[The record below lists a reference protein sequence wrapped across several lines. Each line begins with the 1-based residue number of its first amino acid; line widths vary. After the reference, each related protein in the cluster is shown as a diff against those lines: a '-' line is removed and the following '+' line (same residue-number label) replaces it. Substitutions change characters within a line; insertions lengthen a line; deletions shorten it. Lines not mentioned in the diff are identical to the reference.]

1 MALRD
6 LLLRIADIYVP
17 SGSASGDRA
26 DVALLRGIKERRD
39 LPLPERCVAE
49 GFGGMGNMAVVPW
62 IGVFDSGINTNPQQ
76 GLYLAYLFDRE
87 RTSVTLSLQQGVTAI
102 VESAGYGKGAKLH
115 AFLAARGASYRPAL
129 PSEMARAWQDVVH
142 LDVPTRHWRP
152 RAYEKAN
159 IAAKRYELAH
169 LPPEE
174 QLADDLRE
182 AVQLLNYAAVL
193 DRYFA
198 DFEMPAA
205 GELDLSYPAPLVG
218 LGSRGESASEVA
230 GDPLSGFKEGNS
242 SDYYT
247 DVPGGRQR
255 RGRLHEKL
263 VKEFAEHAAAC
274 GYSPVNLN
282 VDKRDLVLRRR
293 SLHGQEWLVEA
304 KTVPEGKTY
313 LAVRQAVAQLLEY
326 RHFYYRERAEPDPHL
341 VALFSAS
348 IGHYAAYL
356 ETLGITAI
364 WPSEQ
369 HPGAW
374 DGTSLTEAW
383 ELVQPTS

>member
-1 MALRD
+1 MPLRD
-6 LLLRIADIYVP
+6 LLLRIAEIYDP

-26 DVALLRGIKERRD
+26 DVALLNGIKERRD
-39 LPLPERCVAE
+39 LPLPERCTAE

-62 IGVFDSGINTNPQQ
+62 IGVFDKGINTNPQQ
-76 GLYLAYLFDRE
+76 GVYLAYLFDRE
-87 RTSVTLSLQQGVTAI
+87 RTSVTLSLQQGVTTI
-102 VESAGYGKGAKLH
+102 VESAGYGKGARLH
-115 AFLAARGASYRPAL
+115 AFLTARGASYRPAL
-129 PSEMARAWQDVVH
+129 PPEMARTWQDVVH

-159 IAAKRYELAH
+159 IAAKRYELAD
-169 LPPEE
+169 LPSEE
-174 QLADDLRE
+174 QLAEDLRE
-182 AVQLLNYAAVL
+182 AVQLLNCAAVV

-205 GELDLSYPAPLVG
+205 GDLDLSYQAPLVEP
-218 LGSRGESASEVA
+218 GSPGGSESEDA

-242 SDYYT
+242 GDYYT

-274 GYSPVNLN
+274 GYRPVNLN
-282 VDKRDLVLRRR
+282 VDKRDLVLRRQN
-293 SLHGQEWLVEA
+293 LHGQDWLVEA
-304 KTVPEGKTY
+304 KTVPERKAY
-313 LAVRQAVAQLLEY
+313 VAVREAVAQLLEY
-326 RHFYYRERAEPDPHL
+326 RHFYYRERDEQDPHL
-341 VALFSAS
+341 VALFSAP
-348 IGHYAAYL
+348 IGHYAPYL

-364 WPSEQ
+364 WPSERC
-369 HPGAW
+369 PGAW
-374 DGTSLTEAW
+374 EGTSLTEQW